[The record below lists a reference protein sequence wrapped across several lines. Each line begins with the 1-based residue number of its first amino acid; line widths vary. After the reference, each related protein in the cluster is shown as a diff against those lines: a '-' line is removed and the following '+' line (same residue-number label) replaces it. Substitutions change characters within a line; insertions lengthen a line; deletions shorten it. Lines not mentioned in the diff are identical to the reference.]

1 MRYSVFAV
9 ILITCVAGIATAGL
23 DQAWRYN
30 EVIAIYRF
38 EDKLDGGPREIHGG
52 LYGDA
57 DIVKTNRGNVLKLT
71 NDGWFSASK
80 DLYLAITSDFS
91 MVAWIGVK
99 PQSGIFIS
107 LRGYDAVG
115 YSEITVGSAGIA
127 AHRDHLQGHFEAA
140 ANEITPAN
148 TAYLR
153 STDVDVADFKWHHV
167 AFSRLGYTYTL
178 FMDGKIVDRRYVDP
192 ISFISAKTS
201 ISVSVRDDLSS
212 EESVFVDDLMFLQI
226 GLSVYEIRGI
236 MSSGLDAF
244 FEAMPVDPADKVAT
258 TWGALKSR

>member
-9 ILITCVAGIATAGL
+9 ILITCIAGIATAGL
-23 DQAWRYN
+23 DQSGKYN
-30 EVIAIYRF
+30 EVIAIYKF
-38 EDKLDGGPREIHGG
+38 EDTLDSGPREIHGG

-107 LRGYDAVG
+107 LDGYDAVG
-115 YSEITVGSAGIA
+115 YSEIPVGSAGIA
-127 AHRDHLQGHFEAA
+127 AGRDHLQGHLEAA

-167 AFSRLGYTYTL
+167 AFSRFRDTYTL

-192 ISFISAKTS
+192 ISFISAKTR
-201 ISVSVRDDLSS
+201 ITVSVFDDSS
-212 EESVFVDDLMFLQI
+212 QESVFVDDLMFLEI

-236 MSSGLDAF
+236 LSSGLDAF

-258 TWGALKSR
+258 IWGALKSR